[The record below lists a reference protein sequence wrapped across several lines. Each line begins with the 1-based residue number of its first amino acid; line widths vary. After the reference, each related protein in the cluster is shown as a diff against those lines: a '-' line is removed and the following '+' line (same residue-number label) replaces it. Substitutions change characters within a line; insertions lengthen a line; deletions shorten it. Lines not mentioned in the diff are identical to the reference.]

1 MKKVLLTTTALMMLG
16 GVATAGSSSMSGSIA
31 LTYGAWGT
39 GTEPGGN
46 DGWTSE
52 ADLDVAATSDS
63 GSISMSG
70 TLEIDEGA
78 TAAGPVTISSGGFSL
93 VYDANDIGA
102 LALAPT
108 SGAGVQ
114 LDGEDDNY
122 GDFSLSY
129 TAGALSAT
137 YVGDQATDDSSLAVS
152 YAAGALTLSM
162 TMLDET
168 DGANGTTGVEKTTMG
183 ATYTTGPYT
192 IAVSADDQTA
202 QEWDAS
208 VAMASGD
215 TTVTIAADEAEVMS
229 VALAY
234 AAGDITASASQ
245 EFNEGQDTTFGLGYT
260 AGAVTFGAAY
270 DSGNTGFGSQAEMT
284 VSATY
289 TDGDVVVAAQANSQ
303 DESEVTISFS
313 F

>member
-1 MKKVLLTTTALMMLG
+1 
-16 GVATAGSSSMSGSIA
+16 
-31 LTYGAWGT
+31 
-39 GTEPGGN
+39 
-46 DGWTSE
+46 
-52 ADLDVAATSDS
+52 
-63 GSISMSG
+63 MSG
-70 TLEIDEGA
+70 TLEIDEGG
-78 TAAGPVTISSGGFSL
+78 TAAGPVTISSGGFSM

-114 LDGEDDNY
+114 IDGEDDNY

-245 EFNEGQDTTFGLGYT
+245 EFNEGDATTFGLGYT

-270 DSGNTGFGSQAEMT
+270 DSGNTGYGSEAEMT

>member
-245 EFNEGQDTTFGLGYT
+245 EFNEGDATTFGLGYT

-270 DSGNTGFGSQAEMT
+270 DSGNTGFGSEAEMT

-289 TDGDVVVAAQANSQ
+289 TDGDVVIAAQANSQ

>member
-70 TLEIDEGA
+70 TLEIDEGG
-78 TAAGPVTISSGGFSL
+78 TAPGPVTISSGGFSL

-114 LDGEDDNY
+114 IDGEDDNY

-245 EFNEGQDTTFGLGYT
+245 EFNEGDATTFGLGYT